1 MVNSSIHSVAV
12 LQAIKSFVNG
22 PCWFRKTVDLDRKRD
37 GLFLFPPNCQCDQDE
52 FGSFAHFRRHI
63 DYFLRSREYVVI
75 TNSHLV
81 TALNFQA
88 VLERHI
94 HTAADI
100 TEVCHE
106 GFHFKHMC

>member
-1 MVNSSIHSVAV
+1 MDYVGSGK
-12 LQAIKSFVNG
+12 Q
-22 PCWFRKTVDLDRKRD
+22 WDLDRKRD

-63 DYFLRSREYVVI
+63 DYFLKQKEYVVI

-106 GFHFKHMC
+106 GVSLQTYVLKNNYC